1 MQRKNA
7 YARERKEV
15 SNTSGRRA
23 GRSKEST
30 AIGLQHPGRR
40 MAQESRRSRR
50 QSSGSQGM
58 GQQQW
63 RPVQNRPQTTETMTL
78 IKTRTTTVIEEGQDE
93 GDDEN
98 DQQRGSDSGSARAQT
113 NSDGEAQNDSV
124 QSGLEMVRGWL
135 MDKRE
140 GYLDERAQLHD
151 ELRNLDRTER
161 GMHTVLE
168 LTSNPVVAQ
177 NDPEQCREGRERLA
191 EVVRNNTIA
200 EDRSEVQEKIEQNS
214 RKLDELDM
222 DIEMT
227 QQVLAEREATDD
239 GASED
244 ADCDEDEERQD
255 GHSEDDRDSD
265 ARDVEDKHSG
275 SEASEHGH
283 SEVEEHDQDRHSP
296 DEHGEHESSECDD
309 NDGHEGEY
317 RSDEDYED
325 NHSESNDDGGYEGE
339 YRSDEDYEDEH
350 SSTY

>member
-1 MQRKNA
+1 
-7 YARERKEV
+7 
-15 SNTSGRRA
+15 
-23 GRSKEST
+23 
-30 AIGLQHPGRR
+30 
-40 MAQESRRSRR
+40 
-50 QSSGSQGM
+50 M

-93 GDDEN
+93 GDNEN

-177 NDPEQCREGRERLA
+177 NGPEQCREGRERLA

-239 GASED
+239 RASED

-255 GHSEDDRDSD
+255 GHSEDDRDSG
-265 ARDVEDKHSG
+265 ATPLFFFFFLEKG
-275 SEASEHGH
+275 AMM
-283 SEVEEHDQDRHSP
+283 
-296 DEHGEHESSECDD
+296 
-309 NDGHEGEY
+309 
-317 RSDEDYED
+317 
-325 NHSESNDDGGYEGE
+325 
-339 YRSDEDYEDEH
+339 
-350 SSTY
+350 